1 MRTHYSKHVTPEM
14 AGEKVT
20 LCGWAHESRDMG
32 KINFLILRDREGFI
46 QVLGKKGETHEE
58 MLSAIS
64 SISRESVVKVT
75 GIVKASKM
83 APGGVEILPESIEV
97 ISKAES
103 PLPLDVTGKV
113 PAELDTRL
121 NSRFMDLRKPEISA
135 IFRIKDKILT
145 AGREYFEN
153 KSNNNEFIEIH
164 SPKIIASASEGGTEL
179 FPIAYFDKEAFLAQS
194 PQLYKQMMMATGFDR
209 VYEVTN
215 YFRAEEHDTFRH
227 LNEVTAFDSEQ
238 AFINDENEV
247 MATVQGV
254 VSAMLNCASKCE
266 DELGI
271 VNDYYKKRKIKDISG
286 QIKELV
292 VNPVTGNFRKITYD
306 DALDMLAMNDKK
318 LVWGE
323 DLDTESEKLLG
334 KIVKEKFKEELY
346 FITKYPLK
354 IKPFYTMPG
363 EGLDDECGENS
374 YSRAFDLEYKGV
386 EVSSGGQRI
395 HDYELLVKRLKYH
408 NLDPANFDSYL
419 NAFKYGMPPHG
430 GFGLGIDRV
439 LMQLFEVNV
448 REVVLFPRDRHRLT
462 P

>member
-1 MRTHYSKHVTPEM
+1 MRTHYSKQVTPDL

-32 KINFLILRDREGFI
+32 KIKFLILRDREGVI
-46 QVLGKKGETHEE
+46 QVLGKKGETKEE
-58 MLSAIS
+58 MLSAID

-83 APGGVEILPESIEV
+83 APGGVEVLPESIEV
-97 ISKAES
+97 ISEALS

-113 PAELDTRL
+113 PADLDTRL
-121 NSRFMDLRKPEISA
+121 NMRFMDIRKPEITA

-145 AGREYFEN
+145 AGRKYFEEQDD
-153 KSNNNEFIEIH
+153 EFIEIH

-179 FPIAYFDKEAFLAQS
+179 FPVAYFDKEAFLAQS

-238 AFINDENEV
+238 AFINDENDV
-247 MATVQGV
+247 MQTVEGLAR
-254 VSAMLNCASKCE
+254 AMLTCAAGCE
-266 DELGI
+266 NEI
-271 VNDYYKKRKIKDISG
+271 EIINNYYRRRKIKDKNG
-286 QIKELV
+286 QTKKLEINAPEK
-292 VNPVTGNFRKITYD
+292 NFRKITYD
-306 DALDMLAMNDKK
+306 EALDLLSMEGKELP
-318 LVWGE
+318 WGE
-323 DLDTESEKLLG
+323 DLDTESEKILG
-334 KIVKEKFKEELY
+334 KIIKEKFKDDIY

-363 EGLDDECGENS
+363 KGLEDECADDS
-374 YSRAFDLEYKGV
+374 YSRAFDLEYRGV
-386 EVSSGGQRI
+386 EVVSGSQRI
-395 HDYELLVKRLKYH
+395 HDYNLLSRRLEYH
-408 NLDPANFDSYL
+408 NLNPENFKSYL
-419 NAFKYGMPPHG
+419 NSFRYGMPPHG
-430 GFGLGIDRV
+430 GFGLGIDRI
-439 LMQLFEVNV
+439 LMQMFEVNV